1 MKDSD
6 FNVSILFLLNKQLQK
21 VCLGIEPIDVET
33 LFDVVFAAVD
43 LFFNIAVAVVVVVI
57 DVVGWLIERR
67 KKRRRSIGLRERKKE
82 RKKERDGASNWK

>member
-33 LFDVVFAAVD
+33 LFDVVLAAVD
-43 LFFNIAVAVVVVVI
+43 LFFNIAVVAVAVVVVVI

-67 KKRRRSIGLRERKKE
+67 KKRRRSIGLTE